1 MKLLSNI
8 KIILLLM
15 LKFDKEDFF
24 KTKKFWILYAVILVV
39 GALSLTTVNN
49 IHAPLKECIIF
60 LFLLI
65 VGIFF
70 LVNTINKNI
79 ELYKSVFCILLIIG
93 IVISVMTPI
102 YDTADEKEHF
112 ARSEF
117 ISRGVLVPEFNNGSY
132 MSIASVQELYDN
144 NSFKTIESNTAG
156 PINYTPYQQN
166 GVALQNPFYGY
177 LPQGIGIFIA
187 KLLSLDSIYMLI
199 LGKIFNSIL
208 YAGLVSLAIK
218 KTPILKVPL
227 LAMACIPLALY
238 QSFSISIDSMING
251 LAIFAIS
258 YFLFMFKSKTLDKK
272 EIIIYSVICL
282 LLGLCKL
289 PYLAFIMLLFFIPKN
304 NFNNEKYY
312 YFGFLAFV
320 ILGII
325 GFLWYDLYASTS
337 YISSWRMDYMLNYGI
352 NSTLQI
358 NFISSHLSMF
368 LALLCSLPNCLYDAL
383 MGLFQF
389 SYNEHIYTGNLISM
403 LLIMFIGATTLFYPL
418 DEKFDLKTRIG
429 ALAVSVIIFVA
440 TYLIQFFTW
449 TPVGQMAIVGTQSRY
464 FLPLFALAPIIFNLS
479 NHDTDLD
486 LENYLLTFIMCF
498 ISFSVLLI
506 TFHYY

>member
-1 MKLLSNI
+1 MI
-8 KIILLLM
+8 R
-15 LKFDKEDFF
+15 FDKEDFF
-24 KTKKFWILYAVILVV
+24 NTKKFLILYVVILIV
-39 GALSLTTVNN
+39 GALSLTNANN
-49 IHAPLKECIIF
+49 IHGPLKEGIIL

-65 VGIFF
+65 IGIFF
-70 LVNTINKNI
+70 LINTINKNI
-79 ELYKSVFCILLIIG
+79 ELYKSVFCLLLIAG
-93 IVISVMTPI
+93 ILISILTPI
-102 YDTADEKEHF
+102 YDTPDEKEHF

-117 ISRGVLVPEFNNGSY
+117 ISQGVLVPEFNNGFY
-132 MSIASVQELYDN
+132 NSIASVHELYDN
-144 NSFKTIESNTAG
+144 NSFKTIETNTAG
-156 PINYTPYQQN
+156 PINYTSYMQN

-199 LGKIFNSIL
+199 LGRFFNSIL

-218 KTPILKVPL
+218 KTPILKIPI
-227 LAMACIPLALY
+227 LAMACLPLALY
-238 QSFSISIDSMING
+238 QSFSISIDAMING

-258 YFLFMFKSKTLDKK
+258 YFLFMFKSKNLDKK
-272 EIIIYSVICL
+272 EIIIYSVVCL

-289 PYLAFIMLLFFIPKN
+289 PYLALIMLLFLIPKN

-325 GFLWYDLYASTS
+325 GFLWYGLYASAS
-337 YISSWRMDYMLNYGI
+337 YINSWRMDYMLNSGV
-352 NSTLQI
+352 NSTLQV
-358 NFISSHLSMF
+358 NFISTHLTEF
-368 LALLCSLPNCLYDAL
+368 FALLFSLPNYLYDTL
-383 MGLFQF
+383 IGLFQF
-389 SYNEHIYTGNLISM
+389 SYNEHIYTGNFISM
-403 LLIMFIGATTLFYPL
+403 LLIMFIGAVTLFYPL

-429 ALAVSVIIFVA
+429 TLIVSVIIFVS

-449 TPVGQMAIVGTQSRY
+449 TPVGQMVIVGTQSRY
-464 FLPLFALAPIIFNLS
+464 FLPLFALAPIIFNL
-479 NHDTDLD
+479 NKHDSDLE
-486 LENYLLTFIMCF
+486 LENYLLVFIMCF

>member
-1 MKLLSNI
+1 MI
-8 KIILLLM
+8 KFEKQDI
-15 LKFDKEDFF
+15 FN
-24 KTKKFWILYAVILVV
+24 TKKFLILYVVILIF
-39 GALSLTTVNN
+39 GAFSLTTVNN
-49 IHAPLKECIIF
+49 IHGPLKEGIIL

-65 VGIFF
+65 IGVFF
-70 LVNTINKNI
+70 LINTINKKI
-79 ELYKSVFCILLIIG
+79 ELYKSVFCILLIVG
-93 IVISVMTPI
+93 ILISVLTPI
-102 YDTADEKEHF
+102 YDTPDEKEHF

-117 ISRGVLVPEFNNGSY
+117 ISQGVLVPEFNSGSFK
-132 MSIASVQELYDN
+132 SIASVHELYDD
-144 NSFKTIESNTAG
+144 NSFKTVETNTAG
-156 PINYTPYQQN
+156 SINYTSYLQN

-199 LGKIFNSIL
+199 LGRFFNSIL

-218 KTPILKVPL
+218 KTPVLKIPI
-227 LAMACIPLALY
+227 LAMACLPLALY
-238 QSFSISIDSMING
+238 QSFSISIDAMVNG

-258 YFLFMFKSKTLDKK
+258 YFLFMFKSKNLDKK
-272 EIIIYSVICL
+272 EIIIYSIVCL

-289 PYLAFIMLLFFIPKN
+289 PYLALIMLLFLIPKN

-325 GFLWYDLYASTS
+325 GYLWYDLYASAS
-337 YISSWRMDYMLNYGI
+337 YISSWRIDYMLNSGV
-352 NSTLQI
+352 NSTLQV
-358 NFISSHLSMF
+358 NYISSHLTEF
-368 LALLCSLPNCLYDAL
+368 FALLCSLPNYLYDTL
-383 MGLFQF
+383 IGLFQF
-389 SYNEHIYTGNLISM
+389 SYNEHMYTGNFISM

-429 ALAVSVIIFVA
+429 TLIVSVIIFVG

-449 TPVGQMAIVGTQSRY
+449 TPVGQMVIVGTQSRY
-464 FLPLFALAPIIFNLS
+464 FLPLFALAPIIFNL
-479 NHDTDLD
+479 NKHDSDLD
-486 LENYLLTFIMCF
+486 LENYLLMFIMCF